1 MENWK
6 IKLFIIGTYILIA
19 SCYVFYKNYNIA
31 NEREQDRQD
40 REYFYN
46 HNATFEEITEN
57 GKVSVKEL
65 VEQNLRD
72 HLQKIYKFDNFSE
85 DEIKTMRHIRG
96 DWKLSHTHSAYQTCT
111 LYNSSKTK
119 CRFWKIDKNLN
130 LEKLMNIV
138 SKICDNNGSVKAN
151 YEEILKSNPLPK
163 KELFD
168 PFAQKDLIDE
178 NGDFIENFIYIR
190 PYVYDGGFEI
200 DFFTNYAF
208 IEKRNKRYYVLI
220 PQNLY
225 FNIFASE
232 LLDDRISFKEV
243 CRYYEQIH
251 DKTID
256 ELEEI
261 YYFKN
266 IAIRDKSYT
275 AKIAD
280 YERFSEARR
289 RGEWGIRNTTEWKD
303 KINKIKNLENKLQ
316 YKGENDEF

>member
-72 HLQKIYKFDNFSE
+72 HLQKLYKLDNFSE

-96 DWKLSHTHSAYQTCT
+96 DWKLRNTYSDYQDCT
-111 LYNSSKTK
+111 LYNSSKTN

-151 YEEILKSNPLPK
+151 YEEILESNPLPK

-178 NGDFIENFIYIR
+178 NGDFIENFIYIK
-190 PYVYDGGFEI
+190 PFFYKGFQI

-220 PQNLY
+220 PQNPH
-225 FNIFASE
+225 FTVFASE
-232 LLDDRISFKEV
+232 LLDDRIDFGRV
-243 CRYYEQIH
+243 CRHYKNIY
-251 DKTID
+251 DKSID
-256 ELEEI
+256 ELEEF
-261 YYFKN
+261 YYFKK
-266 IAIRDKSYT
+266 IAIHDKSYT

-280 YERFSEARR
+280 YERFSEARYSS
-289 RGEWGIRNTTEWKD
+289 EFDFEISTKWKE